1 MARIIVGR
9 FSSYQHAI
17 DTTQDLLRNNI
28 AREHLSLV
36 APRVEETP
44 DTQSPGGEPAQGG
57 ATELTAGVGAMAL
70 AGAAS
75 LVLTGIGPA
84 LVAGPLAALLG
95 AQTAEDDDE
104 SAEDIRFQ
112 RILIDANIAASAE
125 DARAYLEDVRAGST
139 ILAVEADDRQEDMVA
154 EILHRHGGAGLTF
167 RRLPS

>member
-1 MARIIVGR
+1 
-9 FSSYQHAI
+9 
-17 DTTQDLLRNNI
+17 
-28 AREHLSLV
+28 
-36 APRVEETP
+36 
-44 DTQSPGGEPAQGG
+44 
-57 ATELTAGVGAMAL
+57 MAL

-95 AQTAEDDDE
+95 AQTAEDDE

-167 RRLPS
+167 RRLQS

>member
-17 DTTQDLLRNNI
+17 DTAQELLRHNI
-28 AREHLSLV
+28 DREHLSLV
-36 APRVEETP
+36 APRIEDAP
-44 DTQSPGGEPAQGG
+44 DTQSPSGKPAQGG
-57 ATELTAGVGAMAL
+57 ATEVTAGVGAMAL

-75 LVLTGIGPA
+75 LVFTGIGPA

-95 AQTAEDDDE
+95 AQTAEDDE

-125 DARAYLEDVRAGST
+125 DARAFLEDVRAGST
-139 ILAVEADDRQEDMVA
+139 ILAVEADDQQEDMVA

-167 RRLPS
+167 RRLES

>member
-17 DTTQDLLRNNI
+17 DTTQDLLRHNI
-28 AREHLSLV
+28 ASEHLSLV

-57 ATELTAGVGAMAL
+57 ATEVTAGVGAMAL

-84 LVAGPLAALLG
+84 LVAGPLAAMLS
-95 AQTAEDDDE
+95 AQTAEDDE

-139 ILAVEADDRQEDMVA
+139 ILAVEADDQQEDMVA

-167 RRLPS
+167 RRLQL